1 MPFGVY
7 EEHGIC
13 VRNHCG
19 AEPPRDIEP
28 AGLVTTVGW
37 RDRAATSHAA
47 ADRVKAPASAARGG
61 FRRID
66 GGRTAPSL
74 PTEARTAS
82 GVGCLAGSV
91 PSVLVRSRRCSR
103 TPPRPH
109 GSINTNEKEDK
120 EKIDDRTRAVHTGS
134 GQRGAG
140 TKGRREVDAHSRQ
153 RTAPLAGKSLAGAY
167 RPSASAR
174 VGSLWSRWEPGYG
187 WNHGEAHHGGSAH
200 AARYRNKSDASRRSQ
215 GA

>member
-1 MPFGVY
+1 MLCGVY
-7 EEHGIC
+7 QESGIC

-19 AEPPRDIEP
+19 AEPPRDTEP
-28 AGLVTTVGW
+28 PGLVTTVGG
-37 RDRAATSHAA
+37 RDRASSSYAA
-47 ADRVKAPASAARGG
+47 ADRVKAPASAARGR
-61 FRRID
+61 FRRIH

-74 PTEARTAS
+74 PAEARTTS
-82 GVGCLAGSV
+82 RGGCLAGSV

-120 EKIDDRTRAVHTGS
+120 EKIDDRSRAVRTGS

-167 RPSASAR
+167 
-174 VGSLWSRWEPGYG
+174 
-187 WNHGEAHHGGSAH
+187 
-200 AARYRNKSDASRRSQ
+200 
-215 GA
+215 